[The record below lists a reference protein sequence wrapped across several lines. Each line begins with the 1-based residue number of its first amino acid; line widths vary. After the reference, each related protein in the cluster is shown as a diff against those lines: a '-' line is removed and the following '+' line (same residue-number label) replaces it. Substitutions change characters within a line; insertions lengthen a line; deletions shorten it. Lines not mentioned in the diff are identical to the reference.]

1 MYPAAFDYHAPKNVK
16 EALGLL
22 GKLKDDAKILAGGH
36 SLIPM
41 MKLRLAQ
48 PKHLIDLGKVPGL
61 SGIKA
66 DGKALVIGAMTT
78 HWEVES
84 SSAVKSKLPVLAEVA
99 SVIGDPAVRNKGT
112 IGGSLAHADPAAD
125 WPAAMIA
132 LGAEMVCEGP
142 KGKRKVGVDQWFLGL
157 MATAL
162 KEREILVQVRVP
174 LLPAGSGA
182 AYMKFPHPA
191 SRFAVVG
198 ACAALTLDKQG
209 VCSKA
214 GVGVTSAGTRA
225 VRANGARY
233 ARMRRGGT
241 GSRPPPGR
249 PPPGRADAA
258 GALHG
263 FAHDRGYRSRRGI
276 RPPYGTPEA
285 APPARGQAGRALGGR
300 RPPASRRGRR
310 RRHGPR
316 RLRGSGRAGR
326 ARGAL
331 RREPTAPGGTG
342 ELDRRRRRGAQA
354 VDARGADRARRPAE
368 DARPRRAGAARRV
381 RPWGEANRRAR
392 LQGDTGDARRLRAGS
407 FPRAPPAHRRR
418 RRPLRGER
426 APRARRARRLRPPH
440 AARRRHARGLREA
453 SCTMIGHA

>member
-1 MYPAAFDYHAPKNVK
+1 
-16 EALGLL
+16 
-22 GKLKDDAKILAGGH
+22 
-36 SLIPM
+36 IPM

-162 KEREILVQVRVP
+162 KERELLAQVRVP

-198 ACAALTLDKQG
+198 VCAAVTLDKQG
-209 VCSKA
+209 VCTKA
-214 GVGVTSAGTRA
+214 GVGVTGAGTKAGRA
-225 VRANGARY
+225 RPGGGSTTRHARACTVAAGLHPGALGPH
-233 ARMRRGGT
+233 AT
-241 GSRPPPGR
+241 RPERVSSTPGR
-249 PPPGRADAA
+249 RLPRPADSA
-258 GALHG
+258 GALHR
-263 FAHDRGYRSRRGI
+263 FAHDRGHRAGRRI
-276 RPPYGTPEA
+276 RPPHGAAE
-285 APPARGQAGRALGGR
+285 APPSARGQAGRPLGR
-300 RPPASRRGRR
+300 RTSAATRRGRR
-310 RRHGPR
+310 RRHGPG
-316 RLRGSGRAGR
+316 RLRGPRRADR

-331 RREPTAPGGTG
+331 RREPAAPGGPG
-342 ELDRRRRRGAQA
+342 ELDRRR
-354 VDARGADRARRPAE
+354 
-368 DARPRRAGAARRV
+368 
-381 RPWGEANRRAR
+381 
-392 LQGDTGDARRLRAGS
+392 
-407 FPRAPPAHRRR
+407 HR
-418 RRPLRGER
+418 
-426 APRARRARRLRPPH
+426 
-440 AARRRHARGLREA
+440 
-453 SCTMIGHA
+453 